1 MTTDT
6 LPAAGMADAINAE
19 HDAAQAAARTAIEH
33 AIECG
38 RLLLDAKE
46 QCGHGAWLPWLETHT
61 RVSVR
66 QAQRYMRVARAA
78 IEGKYDGASHLS
90 IEGALSALAPPK
102 PEAAEPKSSDAL
114 SPDRLAF
121 FAEQSRREQA
131 HAMLLMRLI
140 GQHGADGGGIV
151 QGDDGGLS
159 VMLYRGDGSEAGET
173 MEIHIPAAA

>member
-1 MTTDT
+1 MTDT
-6 LPAAGMADAINAE
+6 LPAATLAEAINRE

-33 AIECG
+33 AIEAG
-38 RLLLDAKE
+38 RLLIEAKDGS
-46 QCGHGAWLPWLETHT
+46 GHGEWLPWLEANT

-102 PEAAEPKSSDAL
+102 AETSDRSDNFTDAL
-114 SPDRLAF
+114 SPERLAF
-121 FAEQSRREQA
+121 FEARFRREQA

-151 QGDDGGLS
+151 QGDDGGFS
-159 VMLYRGDGSEAGET
+159 VMLYRAGET
-173 MEIHIPAAA
+173 METVIPA